1 MKKIYRLLLLFSVLS
16 VFYLA
21 QKVLENHIKNSL
33 PDVQVYIEVVEWN
46 QNRSTDSVFS
56 DLDQYAEENN
66 LQFHRVMTEI
76 DSKGETSKNV
86 YTFSKG
92 VSNYSYHLPS
102 LKENINFFDS
112 KELMNT
118 SPIGGY
124 YSTQSVPKNIKSDF
138 EKMGLHIQ
146 VETINIWYILS
157 EYFFSVYGL
166 IFFILWSITLLSYC
180 FVVISNFK
188 KIGLFEIHG
197 RYPVL
202 VGLYG
207 FGTDVCLLSVI
218 ALFFGLYR
226 WNLITYFIVCWGAL
240 LVFMIFYQSLLYGL
254 FSFVGSIVEKLKN
267 RRPYH
272 KLLSINNLARLL
284 LLVGLSIGFQFSFQE
299 VQRFQKIEVNLQ
311 KWQTIGDYYQLLFNR
326 DTTLLPQEF
335 TEDEASQ
342 KLHSQQVNSLL
353 LPLFKAAEQT
363 GSILAGNNEDRKK
376 AYSTGFYFDSHSLMI
391 VNHNFLNK
399 IPILDV
405 EGNRIV
411 DLDRSRFSILV
422 PKNLE
427 KDRDQI
433 LEILRYEIEL
443 NRDVYSD
450 IPYDGDVQILYI
462 DSNQEIFNF
471 NVENLEQA
479 FSYNPVI
486 LVVDLNLLAPGI
498 DNLISE
504 LSQGNYLFSNIELAK
519 GYIKD
524 TGLGNQ
530 FVGFSSAQNSGLA
543 LLKEVRNNIILTL
556 LMIVLMV
563 FVLILIEYFICQTY
577 IEIQRK
583 KLFLNY
589 ILGKS
594 WMNRHYMYLFKCLML
609 NMIAFIIF
617 MYYGLKWQIAI
628 IVFGVD
634 ISFLV
639 GSLLF
644 SENNQQLET
653 LKKGI

>member
-1 MKKIYRLLLLFSVLS
+1 MKKIYRLLLLFSLFG
-16 VFYLA
+16 VFYTT
-21 QKVLENHIKNSL
+21 KDVLENQIKDSL
-33 PDVQVYIEVVEWN
+33 PNAQVLIEVVEWE
-46 QNRSTDSVFS
+46 QNRSIDSVFS
-56 DLDQYAEENN
+56 DIDYYAEKNN
-66 LQFHRVMTEI
+66 LRIHKVITGM

-92 VSNYSYHLPS
+92 ISKYSYHFPS
-102 LKENINFFDS
+102 LEENINFFDS
-112 KELMNT
+112 GELLNV
-118 SPIGGY
+118 SPIGEY
-124 YSTQSVPKNIKSDF
+124 YLTQSVPQSIKSDF
-138 EKMGLHIQ
+138 EKMGLYIQ
-146 VETINIWYILS
+146 IEQINLWYLML
-157 EYFFSVYGL
+157 EYLFSAYGL
-166 IFFILWSITLLSYC
+166 IFFILWGVTLLSYC

-207 FGTDVCLLSVI
+207 FGTDVCLLSII
-218 ALFFGLYR
+218 ALLFSLYQ
-226 WNLITYFIVCWGAL
+226 WNLITYFIVCWGVL
-240 LVFMIFYQSLLYGL
+240 LVFMAFYQGLLYGL
-254 FSFVGSIVEKLKN
+254 FSLVGSIVEKLKN

-272 KLLSINNLARLL
+272 KLLTINNLARLL
-284 LLVGLSIGFQFSFQE
+284 LLVVLSISFQFSFQE
-299 VQRFQKIEVNLQ
+299 VQRFQRMEANLQ

-326 DTTLLPQEF
+326 DTSLLPQEF
-335 TEDEASQ
+335 AKDEASQ

-353 LPLFKAAEQT
+353 LPLFKDAEQT
-363 GSILAGNNEDRKK
+363 GSILAGNNEDRKQ
-376 AYSTGFYFDSHSLMI
+376 AYSTGFYFDSHSLMV

-399 IPILDV
+399 IPILDA

-411 DLDRSRFSILV
+411 DLDRSRFSILI

-427 KDRDQI
+427 KDRDEI

-443 NRDVYSD
+443 NRDVYSAL
-450 IPYDGDVQILYI
+450 PYDGDVQVLYI
-462 DSNQEIFNF
+462 ESNQEIFNF

-486 LVVDLNLLAPGI
+486 LIVGLNLLVPGI

-504 LSQGNYLFSNIELAK
+504 LSQGNYLFSNVELAK

-524 TGLGNQ
+524 AGLDKQ

-543 LLKEVRNNIILTL
+543 LLEEVRNNIILKIF
-556 LMIVLMV
+556 MIVLMV
-563 FVLILIEYFICQTY
+563 FVLILVEYFICQTY

-589 ILGKS
+589 IFGKS
-594 WMNRHYMYLFKCLML
+594 WMNRHYTYLLKCLLL
-609 NMIAFIIF
+609 NMIAFIIL
-617 MYYGLKWQIAI
+617 MYYGVKWQITI

-644 SENNQQLET
+644 SENNQQLEM

>member
-124 YSTQSVPKNIKSDF
+124 YLTQSVPKNIKSDF

-226 WNLITYFIVCWGAL
+226 WNLITYFIVCWGVL

-353 LPLFKAAEQT
+353 LPLFIATEQT

-443 NRDVYSD
+443 NR
-450 IPYDGDVQILYI
+450 
-462 DSNQEIFNF
+462 
-471 NVENLEQA
+471 
-479 FSYNPVI
+479 
-486 LVVDLNLLAPGI
+486 
-498 DNLISE
+498 
-504 LSQGNYLFSNIELAK
+504 
-519 GYIKD
+519 
-524 TGLGNQ
+524 
-530 FVGFSSAQNSGLA
+530 
-543 LLKEVRNNIILTL
+543 
-556 LMIVLMV
+556 
-563 FVLILIEYFICQTY
+563 
-577 IEIQRK
+577 
-583 KLFLNY
+583 
-589 ILGKS
+589 
-594 WMNRHYMYLFKCLML
+594 
-609 NMIAFIIF
+609 
-617 MYYGLKWQIAI
+617 
-628 IVFGVD
+628 
-634 ISFLV
+634 
-639 GSLLF
+639 
-644 SENNQQLET
+644 
-653 LKKGI
+653 